1 MQVKWLGL
9 AILVVSALLGSV
21 MAANVQVFERKESYA
36 QSVNDQT
43 PIVDRIVPVPPLN
56 RTEGDLP
63 FGWIGFNIT
72 LPNQG
77 KAGYEAYGIILPS
90 HENERPQVIMRIV
103 NATPGG
109 GFDLV
114 IFDKFSEQAWNA
126 SRVYTVASLPSW
138 ENTNQ
143 YYDEF
148 WFVKPDNAS
157 KYCVFF
163 RGMVNATDDLN
174 VLLTIKEAY
183 LEPRTLIPA
192 TLPYAAVIGTVGLA
206 GSILIVIGLVQTDK
220 KRSRKRSTNTASRK
234 IYR

>member
-1 MQVKWLGL
+1 MQLKWLGL

-21 MAANVQVFERKESYA
+21 MAANVQIFEEKESYA
-36 QSVNDQT
+36 LSADDKT
-43 PIVDRIVPVPPLN
+43 PILDRIVPVPPFN
-56 RTEGDLP
+56 RTEGNLP
-63 FGWIGFNIT
+63 WGWIGFNIT

-77 KAGYEAYGIILPS
+77 KAGYEAYGIILPNQ
-90 HENERPQVIMRIV
+90 ENEKPQVIMRIA

-109 GFDLV
+109 GFDLLT
-114 IFDKFSEQAWNA
+114 FDQFSEQAWNA
-126 SRVYTVASLPSW
+126 SRVYAAASLPSL

-143 YYDEF
+143 YYDKF
-148 WFVKPDNAS
+148 WLFGPDNAS

-163 RGMVNATDDLN
+163 RGLVNATDDLN

-192 TLPYAAVIGTVGLA
+192 TLPYAAVIVTVGLA

-220 KRSRKRSTNTASRK
+220 KRSRKRLKNTASR
-234 IYR
+234 IDR